1 MASTVHYKFKSAKDF
16 DAVAFSGM
24 VISLF
29 DLKRAIVEQ
38 KNLHKGMDFDL
49 AIVNDQT
56 KEGASEFPFD
66 VMSTLRFR
74 EALLPG
80 RQTPDVFLPSVAPL
94 LLLTEYTDDTQA
106 IPKNTSVVVKRVPA
120 KSKGG
125 GLLAKIKQA
134 ARASATYDP
143 FLSLFAHVYYYISS
157 RSGSSSRIS
166 WIHPTLT
173 TEDLFPRVGCPWCC
187 VTARVQRAFF
197 FFSRLHLPRVIWK
210 L

>member
-56 KEGASEFPFD
+56 KE
-66 VMSTLRFR
+66 
-74 EALLPG
+74 
-80 RQTPDVFLPSVAPL
+80 
-94 LLLTEYTDDTQA
+94 EYTDDTQA